1 MSTKSIKL
9 IFCLILF
16 WQISYGQDT
25 RVIIEPKIARLVLK
39 DLAELDMRRL
49 DAKSDSATI
58 TDLYQANFELENQA
72 RDLTKALKECDGGSE
87 EKDKLIV
94 RQGKEIKKQKGLK
107 VLAIVG
113 MGLVALASAL
123 F

>member
-1 MSTKSIKL
+1 
-9 IFCLILF
+9 
-16 WQISYGQDT
+16 
-25 RVIIEPKIARLVLK
+25 
-39 DLAELDMRRL
+39 MRRL